1 MAHHASILV
10 GGLLAAALSA
20 QECRFRN
27 AVFSAVQF
35 LPDQVY
41 GSSDSLVDNDTIP
54 EPRILDLY
62 QPAGDTM
69 AARPAF
75 VVVHGGGFVG
85 GSRQHAPIVDLCRRL
100 ARHGFVAV
108 SIDYRLSND
117 GIDTTPADVEAAA
130 HDFQAAVRW
139 LRANAA
145 THRIDVDRIAGIG
158 GSAGAATVLASAYN
172 DYSEGDSGNPGFSSR
187 IRICCDLW
195 GGLENAT
202 TIEADEPPLFICHGD
217 ADETVDVE
225 NAYALDLQAT
235 TVGLPHELHIIPG
248 AGHGPWPIYQ
258 QDYFDD
264 TMAFA
269 WHHLDL
275 VAIAGLAGGGA
286 PVAGVVTLTGFGTAG
301 NIVALAYGSG
311 PAFAPL
317 PEFGTLLLAPPIVL
331 VGATVLPLTERLSS
345 TTITLAV
352 PPLPAG
358 TSIPWQTMHIGATSR
373 LSNAVTT
380 TF

>member
-1 MAHHASILV
+1 MAHHASLLV

-20 QECRFRN
+20 QECRFRD
-27 AVFSAVQF
+27 AVFPAVQTVPN
-35 LPDQVY
+35 LVY
-41 GSSDSLVDNDTIP
+41 GSSDSLIDNDTIP
-54 EPRILDLY
+54 EPRLLDLY

-117 GIDTTPADVEAAA
+117 GIETNEADVEAAA

-139 LRANAA
+139 LRANAS
-145 THRIDVDRIAGIG
+145 TLRVDVDRIAGIG

-195 GGLENAT
+195 GALQNAT
-202 TIEADEPPLFICHGD
+202 TIEADEPPLFICHGM
-217 ADETVDVE
+217 ADETVEVE
-225 NAYALDLQAT
+225 NAYALEQAAIA
-235 TVGLPHELHIIPG
+235 VGLPYEMHLIPG

-286 PVAGVVTLTGFGTAG
+286 PVGGAVTLTGFGTAG

-331 VGATVLPLTERLSS
+331 VGATVLPLTERLSA

-352 PPLPAG
+352 PSLPAG

>member
-1 MAHHASILV
+1 MAHHAHFLV

-20 QECRFRN
+20 QECRFRD
-27 AVFSAVQF
+27 AVFTAVQI
-35 LPDQVY
+35 LPDEVY
-41 GSSDSLVDNDTIP
+41 GWSDSLVDTDNVP

-85 GSRQHAPIVDLCRRL
+85 GSRLHAPIVDLCRRL

-108 SIDYRLSND
+108 SIDYRLSDD
-117 GIDTTPADVEAAA
+117 GIDTNAADVEAAA

-195 GGLENAT
+195 GGLEST
-202 TIEADEPPLFICHGD
+202 STVEADEPPLFICHGS
-217 ADETVDVE
+217 ADETVVVG
-225 NAYALDLQAT
+225 NAYALQQAAV
-235 TVGLPHELHIIPG
+235 TVGLPYEMHIIQG
-248 AGHGPWPIYQ
+248 AGHGPWPQYQ
-258 QDYFDD
+258 QLHFDD

-269 WHHLDL
+269 WHHMDL
-275 VAIAGLAGGGA
+275 VAIAGLTGAVASGGSA
-286 PVAGVVTLTGFGTAG
+286 VTFTGFGTAG

-311 PAFAPL
+311 PGYAPL
-317 PEFGTLLLAPPIVL
+317 PEFGLLLLAPPIVL
-331 VGATVLPLTERLSS
+331 VGATLLPTTERLTS
-345 TTITLAV
+345 TTVSLAV

-358 TSIPWQTMHIGATSR
+358 TSIPWQTMQIGATSR